1 MYDRIGRLLSY
12 PLLAIMKTTP
22 LDYVLSTFFF
32 VVLLSLS
39 LLTVIVVI
47 APTTRLLLGEYHVI
61 SDFFLFLFVYGLL
74 SSLLFQI
81 LLKVIPLQEGEF
93 SLDDKNFT
101 YWKLYSM
108 IFYTG
113 RAFLLPLT
121 LVAARPLVLKLFGA
135 RLGADVAVGGD
146 IDSPYL
152 TTIGD
157 GTAVGNGS
165 HIVGTMTVNNK
176 IFIGTVKIGRN
187 VTIAMNAV
195 VLPDVEIGDDAV
207 VEIGS
212 VVIPGTR
219 IPAGERWRGNPAR
232 KWMLT

>member
-1 MYDRIGRLLSY
+1 MYDRSSKVHRQQ
-12 PLLAIMKTTP
+12 PRATMKTSP
-22 LDYVLSTFFF
+22 LDYVLSTSLF
-32 VVLLSLS
+32 VILLSLS
-39 LLTVIVVI
+39 LTVTVFVI
-47 APTTRLLLGEYHVI
+47 GPVTEWLLGEYHI
-61 SDFFLFLFVYGLL
+61 IADLFIFLLIYGLL
-74 SSLLFQI
+74 SGLLLQV
-81 LLKVIPLQEGEF
+81 LLKVIPLQEGSF

-113 RAFLLPLT
+113 RAFLMPLT

-135 RLGADVAVGGD
+135 RLGADIAIGGD
-146 IDSPYL
+146 VDSPYL

-165 HIVGTMTVNNK
+165 HVVGTMTVNDK
-176 IFIGTVKIGRN
+176 IFIGSVRIGRN

-195 VLPDVEIGDDAV
+195 VLPDVEIGDNAV

-212 VVIPGTR
+212 VVMPGTR
-219 IPAGERWRGNPAR
+219 IPRGERWRGNPAR